1 MRGSRWETTI
11 RDGMS
16 ATPDALWFEDLWP
29 GRCFNSP
36 EMTAAAA
43 DIAAFAA
50 NFDPQALHLD
60 SAAANRWGFRD
71 VIASGWH
78 TASLT
83 MRLMLESDMRLSAGS
98 IGLGVEKL
106 RWRRPVFAGD
116 RLTARIK
123 VSERRESHSRPLEG
137 VAKLHVATSNQR
149 AEVVMD
155 ARLVILVRRRPPA
168 EV

>member
-1 MRGSRWETTI
+1 MAMAI
-11 RDGMS
+11 RDGMG

-36 EMTAAAA
+36 EITVAAV
-43 DIAAFAA
+43 DIAAFAGQ
-50 NFDPQALHLD
+50 FDPQALHLD
-60 SAAANRWGFRD
+60 AAAATRWGFPD

-98 IGLGVEKL
+98 IGLGVEAL
-106 RWRRPVFAGD
+106 RWRHPVLAGD
-116 RLTARIK
+116 RLTAQIE
-123 VSERRESHSRPLEG
+123 VLERRESHTRPLEG
-137 VAKLHVATSNQR
+137 VATLHVSTRNQR

-155 ARLVILVRRRPPA
+155 ARLAILVRCRPPA
-168 EV
+168 GS